1 MKRKLEQ
8 HFTLIELLVV
18 IAIIAILAA
27 ILLPALQQARERA
40 VTSNCINN
48 LKQCSTAGAMYM
60 QQNNDFWPG
69 TNYDAYSWAHALNKA
84 DLLPAAATD
93 CSAMTFA
100 SCPKTVIT
108 KVTTRAQVYGTQY
121 THNPS
126 YPIAPKFGYFVRDND
141 AGRLPCAYDTPLNR
155 PPVPMSRRVMLVDS
169 ASKNGADLVQ
179 DFNSTRSPT
188 AIPPPSPLP
197 ISPTAAASMWLVSA
211 ATSTAFPPPIIG
223 RTTITRRSAA
233 VLRSPNTSAPRSR
246 RFPAAISRTTA
257 KSTPWRTGRSDS
269 RSPVPLPNALRSS
282 AAGRFLW
289 IFCVRGLTFS
299 PETAILRDMMRV

>member
-1 MKRKLEQ
+1 MKSKLKR

-27 ILLPALQQARERA
+27 ILMPALQQARERA

-69 TNYDAYSWAHALNKA
+69 TNWDSYSWAHALNKA
-84 DLLPAAATD
+84 DLVPKAATD

-126 YPIAPKFGYFVRDND
+126 YPIAPRFGYFVRDND

-155 PPVPMSRRVMLVDS
+155 PPVSMSRRVMLADS
-169 ASKNGADLVQ
+169 ASKNGGEIVQ
-179 DFNSTRSPT
+179 DFKLYTLTNSTDTGLAAPYLAHGGRLNVACFGGNVDSVSSDEHWENYYY
-188 AIPPPSPLP
+188 PSF
-197 ISPTAAASMWLVSA
+197 SGGSLVSKYVG
-211 ATSTAFPPPIIG
+211 TPVSSLPCRYFKDNGDIY
-223 RTTITRRSAA
+223 SAA
-233 VLRSPNTSAPRSR
+233 NR
-246 RFPAAISRTTA
+246 
-257 KSTPWRTGRSDS
+257 KD
-269 RSPVPLPNALRSS
+269 
-282 AAGRFLW
+282 
-289 IFCVRGLTFS
+289 
-299 PETAILRDMMRV
+299 